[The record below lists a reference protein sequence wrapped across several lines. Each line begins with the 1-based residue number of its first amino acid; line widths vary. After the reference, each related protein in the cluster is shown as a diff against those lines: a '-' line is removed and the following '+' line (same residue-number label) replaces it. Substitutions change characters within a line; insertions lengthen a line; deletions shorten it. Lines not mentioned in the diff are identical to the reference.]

1 MGVKILANDIT
12 NKRLKSNIC
21 KQFTQCNIKRN
32 NPIKKWA
39 EDLNRHF
46 FKEEMQMPNRQM
58 QRCSTWLINRE
69 MQIKTTVSYHFTP
82 VRMAIIK
89 KNTSCF
95 YTRNLDQ
102 RVYVTL
108 PGSQLISLA
117 CITIIWAYGLP
128 SQYSFFRPHH
138 QCEEKIQSC

>member
-46 FKEEMQMPNRQM
+46 FKEEMQMPNSHMKRL
-58 QRCSTWLINRE
+58 STALIIRE
-69 MQIKTTVSYHFTP
+69 MQMKTTMRYHLKS
-82 VRMAIIK
+82 VKIAINK
-89 KNTSCF
+89 RT
-95 YTRNLDQ
+95 
-102 RVYVTL
+102 
-108 PGSQLISLA
+108 
-117 CITIIWAYGLP
+117 
-128 SQYSFFRPHH
+128 
-138 QCEEKIQSC
+138 